1 LILGANDHFIGIA
14 IHGDEAFGFLYLLHQ
29 IVDGHGSGPH
39 FVQLIGRRLPR
50 GHTRLAAWQSL
61 FTEMFA
67 SSKRHGMT
75 TRPDSL

>member
-1 LILGANDHFIGIA
+1 MGADDHFIGIT
-14 IHGDEAFGFLYLLHQ
+14 IHGDKAFGFLYLLHQ

-39 FVQLIGRRLPR
+39 FRSVDRAEAARAL
-50 GHTRLAAWQSL
+50 RLAAWRSL

-67 SSKRHGMT
+67 SSKRCGMI

>member
-1 LILGANDHFIGIA
+1 LIFGADDHFIGIA
-14 IHGDEAFGFLYLLHQ
+14 IHGDKAFGFLYLLQQ

-39 FVQLIGRRLPR
+39 FRSVDRAEAAR

-67 SSKRHGMT
+67 SSKRCGMI

>member
-1 LILGANDHFIGIA
+1 
-14 IHGDEAFGFLYLLHQ
+14 LHQ

-39 FVQLIGRRLPR
+39 FRSVDRAEAARAL
-50 GHTRLAAWQSL
+50 RLAAWRSL

-67 SSKRHGMT
+67 SSKRCGMI

>member
-1 LILGANDHFIGIA
+1 
-14 IHGDEAFGFLYLLHQ
+14 LHQ

-39 FVQLIGRRLPR
+39 FRSVDRAEAAW

-61 FTEMFA
+61 FTQMFA
-67 SSKRHGMT
+67 SSKRHGMS